1 MSTRTLLRL
10 VLLAVLAA
18 CAASVTTETPP
29 SAVEPEHEPELDFGR
44 DVRPILADR
53 CFRCH
58 GPDEGARK
66 RGLRLDT
73 EDGSRA
79 TLGDGE
85 HAIVPGDPASSALVD
100 RIRSDDPDAIMPPP
114 SLGRPLT
121 DAQKDVLARWIEQ
134 GAEYAPHWAFV
145 PPRASAPPSVKNA
158 AWCRDAID
166 RFVLARLEKE
176 GLAPAPEA
184 DRATLLRRASFVL
197 TGLPPTPEETDA
209 FERDAKDGAYERAV
223 DRLLASPRYGERMAA
238 DWLDVARFAD
248 TFGYQSDW
256 ENHAWPWR
264 DWVIA
269 AFDADRPY
277 DQFVRDQLAGDLV
290 PGATKEQIVATAFQR
305 LHRMTNEG
313 GSIDEEF
320 RQEAIADRVA
330 TTSTAFLGLTVECA
344 RCHDHKYDPI
354 EQRDF
359 YSLGAFLGAIDEP
372 GTYAYSH
379 GALPPPTLRLPSAEQ
394 EKELARLGRES
405 TRAWEHLRSVRR
417 ERHAAFEEWKRGGP
431 AVTVAPPVKLVPL
444 DGTIEGARPSG
455 ATDANASES
464 ATNRATFFD
473 GDTGVDVSDVPPF
486 RRCDAFSL
494 AFWMRCPDS
503 KDRAVVLHTA
513 PFTIESDPQGY
524 QVLIEDGRL
533 AWQVVHFW
541 PGSAAAVRTKQPLP
555 LGRWVHVVLTYD
567 GSSSAHGLT
576 VFLDGTRQVAERV
589 RDRLE
594 GGATARIFQI
604 GHRDRDVGFANGA
617 LDELAI
623 YDRELTAIEAYAL
636 FAAGSTSGTG
646 PSPLPLTGLG
656 NERVVDRALEEFF
669 QHVVDAPCIAAA
681 GEFREALAA
690 WQQLHDGLPELM
702 VMRATPYARPAFVLR
717 RGRYDD
723 PDPAR
728 PVQPDRAIE
737 ALFPFDPS
745 FSKDRL
751 GLARWM
757 TDEKNPL
764 VARVEVNRLWAQCF
778 GRGIVE
784 TQENFGLQGAWPTHP
799 ELLDALA
806 VDFRADG
813 WSVKRMLRRIVLSAT
828 FRQSSTS
835 AASRERDPAN
845 ELLARGP
852 SFRLSAEM
860 LRDQALLAS
869 GLLVER
875 LGGPSVKPWQ
885 PPGLWEEAGATGS
898 YQPDT
903 GADAHRRSLYTFRK
917 RTAPPPNLTAFD
929 AGSRETCLARRGTTN
944 TPLQALVL
952 LNDPVFVECARELA
966 RRVCTERATT
976 KERVELV
983 FRRLAGRAPR
993 DTELATLVDLHAR
1006 ETTRFRG
1013 DGAACKALL
1022 ASERAEPELAALV
1035 LVGSTLLASDA
1046 TVVLR

>member
-1 MSTRTLLRL
+1 MPLRAPILVATLALG
-10 VLLAVLAA
+10 ASW
-18 CAASVTTETPP
+18 AASTAPW
-29 SAVEPEHEPELDFGR
+29 SEHESREGERVDFGR

-73 EDGSRA
+73 QAGSRA
-79 TLGDGE
+79 TLTDGE
-85 HAIVPGDPASSALVD
+85 RAIVPGDPKASALVD
-100 RIRSDDPDAIMPPP
+100 RITSDDPDAIMPPP

-121 DAQKDVLARWIEQ
+121 QRDKDVLARWIEQ

-145 PPRASAPPSVKNA
+145 PPRASAPPAVKEA
-158 AWCRDAID
+158 AWCRDPLD
-166 RFVLARLEKE
+166 RFVLARMERE

-197 TGLPPTPEETDA
+197 TGLPPTSEEIGS
-209 FERDAKDGAYERAV
+209 FERDTQDGAYERQV

-264 DWVIA
+264 DGVIA
-269 AFDADRPY
+269 AFNADLPY
-277 DQFVRDQLAGDLV
+277 DQFVRDQIAGDLV
-290 PGATKEQIVATAFQR
+290 PNATRAQIVASAFQR

-379 GALPPPTLRLPSAEQ
+379 SALPPPTLRLSSAEQ
-394 EKELARLGRES
+394 DKELARLAAKEREAEAELA
-405 TRAWEHLRSVRR
+405 RVRR
-417 ERHAAFEEWKRGGP
+417 ESQARFEAWLGNAPVVTAP
-431 AVTVAPPVKLVPL
+431 APVFRLPL
-444 DGTIEGARPSG
+444 DGAIEGPNAGSK
-455 ATDANASES
+455 ATA
-464 ATNRATFFD
+464 FD
-473 GDTGVDVSDVPPF
+473 GDTGIDASDVPTF
-486 RRCDAFSL
+486 RRCDPYSL
-494 AFWMRCPDS
+494 AFWMRAPDA
-503 KDRAVVLHTA
+503 KERAVVLHTA

-524 QVLIEDGRL
+524 QVLLDHGKL

-541 PGSAAAVRTKQPLP
+541 PGSAAAIATRAPFPV
-555 LGRWVHVVLTYD
+555 GRWVHVVVTYD
-567 GSSSAHGLT
+567 GSSRANGMRI
-576 VFLDGTRQVAERV
+576 FLDGEPLETEVV
-589 RDRLE
+589 RDALD
-594 GGATARIFQI
+594 GGATSRVFQLA
-604 GHRDRDVGFANGA
+604 HRDRDVGFASGA
-617 LDELAI
+617 LDELAL
-623 YDRELTAIEAYAL
+623 YDRTLTGAEAAEL
-636 FAAGSTSGTG
+636 FAPGTG
-646 PSPLPLTGLG
+646 GARVLARARGG
-656 NERVVDRALEEFF
+656 AADAANELRVHWLRELDGEGR
-669 QHVVDAPCIAAA
+669 AAA
-681 GEFREALAA
+681 EALRGARAA
-690 WQQLHDGLPELM
+690 YQELHDALPELM
-702 VMRATPYARPAFVLR
+702 VMRATPYTRPAFVLR

-728 PVQPDRAIE
+728 PVRADRAID
-737 ALFPFDPS
+737 ALLPFDASWPQ
-745 FSKDRL
+745 DRL

-757 TDEKNPL
+757 TDARNPL

-778 GRGIVE
+778 GRGLVE
-784 TQENFGLQGAWPTHP
+784 TQENFGLQGASPTHQK
-799 ELLDALA
+799 LLDALA

-813 WSVKRMLRRIVLSAT
+813 WSVKRMLRRLVLSAT

-835 AASRERDPAN
+835 AASRERDPSNA
-845 ELLARGP
+845 LLARGP

-860 LRDQALLAS
+860 LRDQALCAS
-869 GLLVER
+869 GLLVEK
-875 LGGPSVKPWQ
+875 LGGPSAKPWQ

-898 YQPDT
+898 YTPDT
-903 GADAHRRSLYTFRK
+903 GEGAHRRSLYTYRK

-929 AGSRETCLARRGTTN
+929 AGSRETCLARRGATN

-966 RRVCTERATT
+966 RRVSTERATT
-976 KERVELV
+976 TERVELV
-983 FRRLAGRAPR
+983 FRRLASRAPR
-993 DTELATLVDLHAR
+993 DAELATLIELHAR
-1006 ETTRFRG
+1006 ETARFRG
-1013 DGAACKALL
+1013 DEAACKLLL

-1035 LVGSTLLASDA
+1035 LTASTLLAADA